1 MAASSVSE
9 SPREALLIAGR
20 NLEDGMAHGDF
31 RTCGQPAGAGTGKQR
46 LTGSSIVLLL
56 VTCVSLTSCERHA
69 PLAPELAAISCPA
82 DRAEHVSTRF
92 AKAEIT
98 FVCMTKEIA
107 GNPALLRCAPNNNGY
122 CEDSGMMVFSRLP
135 SGEIVASAPF
145 NALGYEPGPITD
157 PETDKG
163 SMVDVS
169 FYDKPPGK
177 GNWEAGP
184 WQYLREPGQQR
195 IPAGFTLVD
204 GPLCDRV
211 SNALDRGT
219 CKLELASA
227 SMHWYVDVSM
237 PRPRGNRID
246 DSLYD
251 QDLQRWLDLLG
262 KMVVDPAEGLP

>member
-1 MAASSVSE
+1 MTHS
-9 SPREALLIAGR
+9 
-20 NLEDGMAHGDF
+20 HF
-31 RTCGQPAGAGTGKQR
+31 RTGGAIAGAGTGKLHLNR
-46 LTGSSIVLLL
+46 SAIVLMLL
-56 VTCVSLTSCERHA
+56 VACASLTSCNRQT

-92 AKAEIT
+92 ANAEIT

-107 GNPALLRCAPNNNGY
+107 KKPALLRCDPNSRPVY
-122 CEDSGMMVFSRLP
+122 CEDSGSMVFSRLP
-135 SGEIVASAPF
+135 GGNVVASAPF
-145 NALGYEPGPITD
+145 NALGYEPGPITN

-163 SMVDVS
+163 SMVDVI

-177 GNWEAGP
+177 ANHDVGP
-184 WQYLREPGQQR
+184 MQYLREPDQQR
-195 IPAGFTLVD
+195 IPAGFTLVH

-219 CKLELASA
+219 CRLELKSA

-262 KMVVDPAEGLP
+262 KMVVDPKG